1 VGPITGGDS
10 IAGEGVHSENG
21 GRMGG
26 TERGRT
32 AGCLHRT
39 KELEHALALALS
51 GVRAKIAADC
61 AEGVCLELVPWDLG
75 LSRHREDEVVWGG
88 VRDMWARA

>member
-1 VGPITGGDS
+1 
-10 IAGEGVHSENG
+10 
-21 GRMGG
+21 MGG

-32 AGCLHRT
+32 AGCLYRT

-75 LSRHREDEVVWGG
+75 LSRHREDEVVWGREFG
-88 VRDMWARA
+88 ICGRERERTNNGDR